1 MLILLSPSKSLEYDT
16 RLEREDLTTPYFN
29 KEAKELIGVLKQYS
43 AEDIGKLMSISENL
57 SELNHD
63 RYQNFKSR
71 HTDSNSNAAIHA
83 FRGDVYIG
91 LDIDALNDDDI
102 IFANEHVRILSG
114 LYGLLRPLDRM
125 QPYRLEMGTK
135 LKTSKGK
142 NLYDF
147 WGTEI
152 TEKLNRIASGI
163 KADYIV
169 NLASN
174 EYFKSIKKKLVKK
187 PIIDIDFREE
197 RGGELKFISFN
208 AKKARGTMTRYI
220 IKNRID
226 TVEGLKGFDLDD
238 YRYEESG
245 SSENQLLFV
254 R

>member
-152 TEKLNRIASGI
+152 TEKLNRTASGI